1 MLATRPKISLES
13 NFSFLSNLSS
23 RRFPMAQ
30 VKCRILCIDDHEDT
44 SEMLKLLLAQ
54 EDYEVMTAVTM
65 QEAIELAT
73 SNEFDL
79 YVFDKHLPDGSGLD
93 LCARL
98 NEATPSVPCIF
109 YTGDAYDIHKFE
121 ALAAGADDYVAKP
134 DIDGLIESVRK
145 LLSERECAAAS

>member
-1 MLATRPKISLES
+1 MP
-13 NFSFLSNLSS
+13 
-23 RRFPMAQ
+23 Q

-54 EDYEVMTAVTM
+54 EDYEVVTATTM
-65 QEAIELAT
+65 HEALRLAT
-73 SNEFDL
+73 SQEFDL
-79 YVFDKHLPDGSGLD
+79 YVFDKHLPDGSGLE
-93 LCARL
+93 LCTNL
-98 NEATPSVPCIF
+98 NEVTPGVPCVI
-109 YTGDAYDIHKFE
+109 YTGDAYDIHRFE